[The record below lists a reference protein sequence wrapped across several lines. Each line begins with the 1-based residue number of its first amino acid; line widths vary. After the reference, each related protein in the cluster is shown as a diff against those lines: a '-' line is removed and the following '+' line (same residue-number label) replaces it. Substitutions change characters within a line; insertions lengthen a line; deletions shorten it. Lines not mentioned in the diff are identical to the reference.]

1 MVLSFDHTK
10 GEFWGGSQLSLTHV
24 KIASVLG
31 GFFGLDHVLLRSPS
45 TAILKTI
52 VNFLTF
58 GFWYVYDLVQLFG
71 DEEFV
76 KKYGYS
82 LPFLGPLGLGTG
94 IFEGGGKDP
103 APKTSPS
110 PFYFVAY
117 SLLIL
122 LPFGLSH
129 FIAGDFYGGTAKFF
143 MTFNPFTFLLAFIW
157 AAYSAYYLTAQTS
170 ELLNKGTDRFF
181 PSTLFMDPIG
191 RADNIMKYSPPP
203 PPEPSLVETFV
214 GTALA
219 PITATI
225 PPLLG
230 PFKGVLDTF
239 IAPYTDPLIG
249 AVKAG
254 TAAVET
260 TTATI
265 KGVGESVTT
274 GILEPAKEV
283 ASAAAAASTAAAK
296 VATEVPAILEK
307 VGTTTTAF
315 TDPSK
320 LAELAAKQAGGGAD
334 NTSQM
339 LFLGLAAFLC
349 VGSVIL
355 TVSRFNLLKTTPS
368 TTKDDVPPTQSDG
381 PPSGSRVF

>member
-31 GFFGLDHVLLRSPS
+31 GFFGMDHILLRSPS
-45 TAILKTI
+45 TALLKTI

-58 GFWYVYDLVQLFG
+58 GFWYFYDIVQLFG
-71 DEEFV
+71 DEEGV

-82 LPFLGPLGLGTG
+82 IPCAGRPGLGTG

-110 PFYFVAY
+110 PFYFLAY

-122 LPFGLSH
+122 VPFGLSH

-170 ELLNKGTDRFF
+170 ELLKKGTDRFF
-181 PSTLFMDPIG
+181 PSTLLMDPIG
-191 RADNIMKYSPPP
+191 RAENIMQYTPPP
-203 PPEPSLVETFV
+203 AEQSVVEKVVTS
-214 GTALA
+214 ALS
-219 PITATI
+219 PITAVI

-239 IAPYTDPLIG
+239 VAPYTDPLIG

-265 KGVGESVTT
+265 KGVGDSVTT
-274 GILEPAKEV
+274 GILEPAKQV
-283 ASAAAAASTAAAK
+283 ATAAAAASTAAAK
-296 VATEVPAILEK
+296 VATEVPAIIEK
-307 VGTTTTAF
+307 VGASTTAF
-315 TDPSK
+315 TDPAK
-320 LAELAAKQAGGGAD
+320 LAELAAKQVGGGAD

-368 TTKDDVPPTQSDG
+368 TTKDDVPPTRSDG
-381 PPSGSRVF
+381 PPSGSRVL

>member
-31 GFFGLDHVLLRSPS
+31 GFFGLDHVLLRSPI

-58 GFWYVYDLVQLFG
+58 GFWYFYDIIQLFG
-71 DEEFV
+71 DEEAV
-76 KKYGYS
+76 KKYGYT
-82 LPFLGPLGLGTG
+82 LPFLGPVGLGTG

-103 APKTSPS
+103 APPTSPS
-110 PFYFVAY
+110 PFYFLAY
-117 SLLIL
+117 SLFIL
-122 LPFGLSH
+122 VPFGLSH

-143 MTFNPFTFLLAFIW
+143 MTFNPFTFLIAFIW
-157 AAYSAYYLTAQTS
+157 AAYSAYYLTAKTS
-170 ELLNKGTDRFF
+170 ELLKKGTDRFF
-181 PSTLFMDPIG
+181 PSTLLMDPIG
-191 RADNIMKYSPPP
+191 RAENIMQYSPPP
-203 PPEPSLVETFV
+203 PPPPSVVETVV

-225 PPLLG
+225 PPLLT

-265 KGVGESVTT
+265 KGVGDSVTT
-274 GILEPAKEV
+274 GILEPAKQV
-283 ASAAAAASTAAAK
+283 ATAAAAASTAAAK
-296 VATEVPAILEK
+296 VATEVPAIIEK
-307 VGTTTTAF
+307 VGATTTAF
-315 TDPSK
+315 TDPAK

-355 TVSRFNLLKTTPS
+355 TVSRFNLLKTTQSP
-368 TTKDDVPPTQSDG
+368 TKDDVPPARSDD
-381 PPSGSRVF
+381 PPSGSRVL